1 VSAYIRPCTFGLVV
15 LCILACVSVP
25 ANANS
30 VNVTGLGY
38 LGGDSDAVGASAG
51 TFSAF
56 SAAPFGPSEVGGG
69 VAGVPMT
76 LSFSPSAYP
85 GPGFTVVNIGNR
97 FTDILTGGI
106 IFTTGTFTVPAS
118 ALVTGTFTTAV
129 NVVGQVMAFQDL
141 GGGKQG
147 ALMATLTFAG
157 TGTVTLYLQDVGENQ
172 FVIIQAVGE
181 FKNISGTLTV
191 VPEPATLLLIGTG
204 LVALGAVAG
213 RDRGLLRRAPLRGN
227 A

>member
-1 VSAYIRPCTFGLVV
+1 
-15 LCILACVSVP
+15 
-25 ANANS
+25 
-30 VNVTGLGY
+30 
-38 LGGDSDAVGASAG
+38 
-51 TFSAF
+51 
-56 SAAPFGPSEVGGG
+56 

-76 LSFSPSAYP
+76 FSFNPTAYTGPYSPGS
-85 GPGFTVVNIGNR
+85 TEVNIGNQ

-157 TGTVTLYLQDVGENQ
+157 TGPVTLYLQDVGENQ

-213 RDRGLLRRAPLRGN
+213 RERGLFRRAPLRGN

>member
-1 VSAYIRPCTFGLVV
+1 MSSHIRPCTFGLVV
-15 LCILACVSVP
+15 LCILVCVSMP

-51 TFSAF
+51 SFSAF

-76 LSFSPSAYP
+76 FSFSPSAYP
-85 GPGFTVVNIGNR
+85 GPDTTSVNIGNQ

-118 ALVTGTFTTAV
+118 ALVTGTFRTAV

-157 TGTVTLYLQDVGENQ
+157 TGTVTLYLEDVGENQ

-213 RDRGLLRRAPLRGN
+213 RDRGLFRRAPWRGN